1 MQEKLRGKFVHLSR
15 ETILNAVF
23 IAIDDINQLRASDK
37 QIPKSKET
45 VLFGTFGSLDS
56 LGLVSLIVSVV
67 EQIQEIFG
75 VPIVLA
81 DERAMSQQRS
91 PFRSVESLA
100 DYIEILLK
108 EAQHG

>member
-1 MQEKLRGKFVHLSR
+1 MRINSLKDSIIV
-15 ETILNAVF
+15 TIF

-37 QIPKSKET
+37 QIAKSKET
-45 VLFGTFGSLDS
+45 VLFGAFGSLDS
-56 LGLVSLIVSVV
+56 LGLVSLIVSVE